1 MPASSP
7 AGVMPAPFGDG
18 HGPFL
23 CGPYAPVDGEIE
35 AAPRIRTGALPTD
48 LNGVYLRV
56 GPNPRFAPLGR
67 YHPFD
72 GDGLIH
78 AAHFE
83 RGAVVYRRRW
93 VRTTDFAT
101 EDGAGQAVFHG
112 IRETLAGSRARPLKD
127 SANTDVLGFAGQAL
141 ALWYMA
147 GAAHVVD
154 PITLETRGTLTAIT
168 AARGGRGRISAHA
181 KVDPVSGELL
191 YFDYGTEAPWMH
203 YGVVAPDGRLVHHTP
218 ITLPGPRLPHDMAF
232 TEHYSLL
239 HDLPLFHD
247 ADALALG
254 RHKIA
259 FHADVP
265 TRFGVLPRY
274 GRDADLRWF
283 EFTPC
288 FVYHVVNAWEDGAE
302 IVMVGCRYQP
312 VIDVDGRIDAA
323 ATAQQVAALAM
334 NARLWC
340 WRMDLGT
347 GASREYPLDA
357 ERNVEFPSCNA
368 QLAGR
373 PTRYGYLADQHDTAI
388 LRWPGLAKY
397 DLVSGTRLSSW
408 SSDAEHSWYS
418 EPWFAPADDA
428 RAEDDGYLV
437 AFRLDDRDLSSTLEV
452 FDARDLARGP
462 LAVLDLPERVPVG
475 FHACW
480 IRTADI
486 APPS

>member
-1 MPASSP
+1 MAASTS
-7 AGVMPAPFGDG
+7 AGIAPAPFGDE

-23 CGPYAPVDGEIE
+23 CGPYAPLGDE
-35 AAPRIRTGALPTD
+35 ADTVLELRTGALPAD

-72 GDGLIH
+72 GDGMIH
-78 AAHFE
+78 AAQFAHG
-83 RGAVVYRRRW
+83 RVRYRRRW
-93 VRTTDFAT
+93 VRTADFDT
-101 EDGAGQAVFHG
+101 ESAAGDAVFHG
-112 IRETLAGSRARPLKD
+112 IRETLAGDRARPLKD

-147 GAAHVVD
+147 GAAYVVD
-154 PITLETRGTLTAIT
+154 PITLETRGTLDAV
-168 AARGGRGRISAHA
+168 ARSRGGRGRISAHA

-191 YFDYGTEAPWMH
+191 YFDYGAEAPWMH

-232 TEHYSLL
+232 TARYSIL

-247 ADALALG
+247 AAALARG

-274 GRDADLRWF
+274 GGDTELRWF

-288 FVYHVVNAWEDGAE
+288 FVYHVVNAWEEGDE
-302 IVMVGCRYQP
+302 VVMVGCRYVP
-312 VIDVDGRIDAA
+312 VSTADGGIDGV
-323 ATAQQVAALAM
+323 ATAQQIAQLVM

-340 WRMDLGT
+340 WRMDLAS
-347 GASREYPLDA
+347 GATREYPLDA
-357 ERNVEFPSCNA
+357 ERNVEFPSCNG

-373 PTRYGYLADQHDTAI
+373 PTRYGYLADQHDGVV
-388 LRWPGLAKY
+388 LQWPGLAKY
-397 DLVSGTRLSSW
+397 DLVSGARLSQW
-408 SSDAEHSWYS
+408 SSEPAHSWYS
-418 EPWFAPADDA
+418 EPWFAPADA
-428 RAEDDGYLV
+428 ATAEDDGYLV
-437 AFRLDDRDLSSTLEV
+437 AFRLDARDMRCTLEV
-452 FDARDLARGP
+452 LDARDLGRGP
-462 LAVLDLPERVPVG
+462 LAVLDLPGQVPVG

-480 IRTADI
+480 IRAADI
-486 APPS
+486 PAWA